1 MGLRPAKCY
10 RRLERPNTRIS
21 ISKPKKSYVKGVPPG
36 KIHRF
41 NAGIDKPEFTLK
53 MFLVAKNPV
62 QIRNNALEAARIA
75 VSKALAK
82 TLGEEGFFVRIL
94 VYPHHVLRENPLA
107 TGAGADRFQTGMRQS
122 FGRPIGTAARVMENQ
137 RIIEARVVPGNEAL
151 CRKALKIAA
160 SKVPT
165 PCRIEESRV

>member
-1 MGLRPAKCY
+1 MGIRPAKCY
-10 RRLERPNTRIS
+10 RKLERPNTRIS
-21 ISKPKKSYVKGVPPG
+21 ISKPRKSYVKGVPPG

-41 NAGIDKPEFTLK
+41 DAGVQKPEFTLR

-75 VSKALAK
+75 ASKALAK
-82 TLGEEGFFVRIL
+82 RLGEDGFFVKIL
-94 VYPHHVLRENPLA
+94 VYPHHVIRENPLA

-122 FGRPIGTAARVMENQ
+122 FGRPIGTAARVMEGQ
-137 RIIEARVVPGNEAL
+137 RILEARVLPGKEAE
-151 CRKALKIAA
+151 CKKSLKIAA

-165 PCRIEESRV
+165 PCIIETAA